1 MGTDVLALIIFVAVV
16 IIAFLKKMNVGLL
29 AIAVAV
35 VLGRFFGIKDSEIIA
50 GFSTSLFSTLVGITF
65 LFTIVNSTGA
75 LELGAKKIVSLVGKK
90 IWLIPIF
97 VYMAGFIIA
106 AVGPGAIPALAI
118 IPPLAVTLALQVGYH
133 PVMLALIGVTGLM
146 AGRMTSITPEGILI
160 SGIITGQG
168 LDDVM
173 FSVLMSNI
181 IVTVTFS
188 IITYIVY
195 KGYKVKSDGKEL
207 KLSDVPKFT
216 APQMISLAGI
226 LVMLLLIIFVKINV
240 GLAAFLVATTLIF
253 FKVGDES
260 VSLKNIPWGTIM
272 LVLGVGVLMNIVDK
286 VGGIK
291 VLSNALSSIMRPK
304 TAAPIMGITSGL
316 LSWVSSALGVVYPT
330 LIPTVSGIVKSVGG
344 VTVAELVAAIGA
356 GGSCAGI
363 SPASTGGAL
372 ILAAL
377 ASNKENFT
385 KEEEGKVFVSL
396 FLWAVF
402 ALFLI
407 AALAFLGLFR
417 IF

>member
-1 MGTDVLALIIFVAVV
+1 MGSDVLALIIFVAVV

-35 VLGRFFGIKDSEIIA
+35 VLGRFFNIEDKVIIS
-50 GFSTSLFSTLVGITF
+50 GFSTSLFATLVGITF

-75 LELGAKKIVSLVGKK
+75 LELSAKKIVSLVGKK

-97 VYMAGFIIA
+97 VYIAGFIIA

-118 IPPLAVTLALQVGYH
+118 IPPIAVTLALQVGYN

-146 AGRMTSITPEGILI
+146 AGRMTPITPEGVLI
-160 SGIITGQG
+160 SGILTGQG

-173 FSVLMSNI
+173 ISVLISNI
-181 IVTVTFS
+181 IMTITFS
-188 IITYIVY
+188 FIVYIVY
-195 KGYKVKSDGKEL
+195 KGYKVKSEGEGL
-207 KLSDVPKFT
+207 KLSDTPKFT
-216 APQMISLAGI
+216 AQQLISLSGI
-226 LVMLLLIIFVKINV
+226 LVMLLLIIFVKVNV
-240 GLAAFLVATTLIF
+240 GLAAFLVATTLTF
-253 FKVGDES
+253 FKIGDES
-260 VSLKNIPWGTIM
+260 ISLKNIPWGTIM
-272 LVLGVGVLMNIVDK
+272 LVLGVGVLMNIVDLA
-286 VGGIK
+286 GGID
-291 VLSNALSSIMRPK
+291 VLSNVLSSIMTPK
-304 TAAPIMGITSGL
+304 TAAPIMGITAGL
-316 LSWVSSALGVVYPT
+316 LSWGSSALGVVYPT
-330 LIPTVSGIVKSVGG
+330 LIPTVGGIVESVGS

-377 ASNKENFT
+377 ASNKANFT

-407 AALAFLGLFR
+407 AALAFLGVFG

>member
-1 MGTDVLALIIFVAVV
+1 
-16 IIAFLKKMNVGLL
+16 
-29 AIAVAV
+29 
-35 VLGRFFGIKDSEIIA
+35 
-50 GFSTSLFSTLVGITF
+50 
-65 LFTIVNSTGA
+65 
-75 LELGAKKIVSLVGKK
+75 
-90 IWLIPIF
+90 
-97 VYMAGFIIA
+97 
-106 AVGPGAIPALAI
+106 
-118 IPPLAVTLALQVGYH
+118 
-133 PVMLALIGVTGLM
+133 MLALIGVTGLM

-195 KGYKVKSDGKEL
+195 KGYKVKSDGKEF

>member
-1 MGTDVLALIIFVAVV
+1 MGSDVLALIIFVAVV

-35 VLGRFFGIKDSEIIA
+35 VLGRFFNIEDKVIIS
-50 GFSTSLFSTLVGITF
+50 GFSTSLFATLVGITF

-75 LELGAKKIVSLVGKK
+75 LELSAKKIVSLVGKK

-97 VYMAGFIIA
+97 VYIAGFIIA

-118 IPPLAVTLALQVGYH
+118 IPPIAVTLALQVGYN

-146 AGRMTSITPEGILI
+146 AGRMTPITPEGVLI
-160 SGIITGQG
+160 SGILTGQG

-173 FSVLMSNI
+173 ISVLISNI
-181 IVTVTFS
+181 IMTITFS
-188 IITYIVY
+188 LIVYIVY
-195 KGYKVKSDGKEL
+195 KGYKVKSEGEGL
-207 KLSDVPKFT
+207 KLSDTSKFT
-216 APQMISLAGI
+216 AHQLISLSGI
-226 LVMLLLIIFVKINV
+226 LVMLLLIIFVKLNV
-240 GLAAFLVATTLIF
+240 GLAAFLVATTLTF
-253 FKVGDES
+253 FKIGDES
-260 VSLKNIPWGTIM
+260 ISLKNIPWGTIM
-272 LVLGVGVLMNIVDK
+272 LVLGVGVLMNIVDLL
-286 VGGIK
+286 GGID
-291 VLSNALSSIMRPK
+291 VLSNVLSSIMTPK
-304 TAAPIMGITSGL
+304 TAAPIMGITAGL

-330 LIPTVSGIVKSVGG
+330 LIPTVGGIVESVGG

-377 ASNKENFT
+377 ASNKANFT

-396 FLWAVF
+396 FLWAVL
-402 ALFLI
+402 ALLLI
-407 AALAFLGLFR
+407 AALAFLGVFG

>member
-1 MGTDVLALIIFVAVV
+1 MGSDVLALIIFVAVV

-35 VLGRFFGIKDSEIIA
+35 VLGRFFNIEDKVIIS
-50 GFSTSLFSTLVGITF
+50 GFSTSLFATLVGITF

-75 LELGAKKIVSLVGKK
+75 LELSAKKIVSLVGKK

-97 VYMAGFIIA
+97 VYIAGFIIA

-118 IPPLAVTLALQVGYH
+118 IPPIAVTLALQVGYN

-146 AGRMTSITPEGILI
+146 AGRMTPITPEGVLI
-160 SGIITGQG
+160 SGILTGQG

-173 FSVLMSNI
+173 ISVLISNI
-181 IVTVTFS
+181 IMTITFS
-188 IITYIVY
+188 FIVYIVY
-195 KGYKVKSDGKEL
+195 KGYKVKSEGEGL
-207 KLSDVPKFT
+207 KLSDTPKFT
-216 APQMISLAGI
+216 AQQLISLSGI
-226 LVMLLLIIFVKINV
+226 LVMLLLIIFVKVNV
-240 GLAAFLVATTLIF
+240 GLAAFLVATTLTF
-253 FKVGDES
+253 FKIGDES
-260 VSLKNIPWGTIM
+260 ISLKNIPWGTIM
-272 LVLGVGVLMNIVDK
+272 LVLGVGVLMNIVDLA
-286 VGGIK
+286 GGID
-291 VLSNALSSIMRPK
+291 VLSNVLSSIMTPK
-304 TAAPIMGITSGL
+304 TAAPIMGITAGL

-330 LIPTVSGIVKSVGG
+330 LIPTVGGIVESVGS

-377 ASNKENFT
+377 ASNKANFT

-407 AALAFLGLFR
+407 AALAFLGVFG